1 MSPFLIAAFLDNF
14 FASGTFLASG
24 PKQPRTG
31 GIILATAP
39 SLPALEAILEE
50 DPFKREQL
58 AHYEIT
64 EFIPSKAAVGLEHLL
79 EVRNISSE
87 PYL

>member
-39 SLPALEAILEE
+39 SLPALKAILEE

-64 EFIPSKAAVGLEHLL
+64 EFIPNKAAVGLEHLL
-79 EVRNISSE
+79 AV
-87 PYL
+87 